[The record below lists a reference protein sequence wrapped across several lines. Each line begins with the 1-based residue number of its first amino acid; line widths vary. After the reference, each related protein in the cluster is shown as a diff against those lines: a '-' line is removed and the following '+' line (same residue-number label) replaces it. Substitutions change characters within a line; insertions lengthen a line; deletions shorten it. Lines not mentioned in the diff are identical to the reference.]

1 MRAIRGL
8 QITSFVVLSPVLLIM
23 ISLISMLVVAI
34 FSHVNSWLFQT
45 SATTAVQQPQ
55 QAQLQQLITI
65 RNTSSDISIPY
76 QRNFSSTKQTKRI
89 RLFSR
94 LRQSPMTWTILSLTY
109 AVYIIFK
116 RKRATKQNTTLDSS
130 NPQAIESVKKFKKK
144 SSKRRKIKKITAA
157 INEPRNRPR
166 SIQLAS
172 PPSTPPAPFVNTS
185 KEENEPRQQQDNEIG
200 NWVSVSSAKKNQQR
214 KKELDVII
222 DPATTVTHFFPSPT
236 FSSASSVEDHVRSEQ
251 PLNLYSFE
259 PTPVH
264 SEDDAE
270 DDEEEDHFIVKKTN
284 KNWYSP
290 FSTGLDLDI
299 IPKQNQTDPL
309 CLYKVDFNYNT
320 NIPNNHPFRSPI
332 SNFHPPLS
340 SIELL
345 ENHPFIPSA
354 NTKNHRS
361 AFGPVGHKVS
371 P

>member
-1 MRAIRGL
+1 MRTIRGL
-8 QITSFVVLSPVLLIM
+8 QITSFVVMSPVLLIM
-23 ISLISMLVVAI
+23 ISLISILVVAI

-45 SATTAVQQPQ
+45 TASAAVLQ
-55 QAQLQQLITI
+55 QQLITI
-65 RNTSSDISIPY
+65 RNVSSDISIPY
-76 QRNFSSTKQTKRI
+76 QRNLNTNKQIKRI

-94 LRQSPMTWTILSLTY
+94 LRQSPVTWSILSIIY
-109 AVYIIFK
+109 AAYIIFK
-116 RKRATKQNTTLDSS
+116 RKRTIKQKETLNS
-130 NPQAIESVKKFKKK
+130 NNSQAIEPAKQLKKK
-144 SSKRRKIKKITAA
+144 SSKRRKPKKITAA
-157 INEPRNRPR
+157 INEPRHRPR
-166 SIQLAS
+166 SIQIAS
-172 PPSTPPAPFVNTS
+172 PPSTPPAPIVNNL
-185 KEENEPRQQQDNEIG
+185 KKENEPQPQQDNEIG
-200 NWVSVSSAKKNQQR
+200 NWVSVSGTKKNQQR
-214 KKELDVII
+214 KKELDVNI

-236 FSSASSVEDHVRSEQ
+236 FSCTSSINDHVEAEQ

-264 SEDDAE
+264 SEDDAD
-270 DDEEEDHFIVKKTN
+270 DDEEKDHFIVKKTN

-320 NIPNNHPFRSPI
+320 NIPNNHPFRSTI
-332 SNFHPPLS
+332 SNFGHPLS

-361 AFGPVGHKVS
+361 AFGPIGHKSS